1 VTKAAQIHLV
11 KSLALI
17 AGPIRVN
24 SVSPGI
30 LFTVRIPT
38 HEATSCF
45 TDSYSRNGVRNFQ
58 LQNLRVLSREVP

>member
-30 LFTVRIPT
+30 LLTVRIPT
-38 HEATSCF
+38 PRLLHVLLTRIEGMGSEISSCK
-45 TDSYSRNGVRNFQ
+45 T
-58 LQNLRVLSREVP
+58 